1 MPRPV
6 RPARSPLH
14 LLSGARLSEP
24 AEPSRVD
31 HPDRVRGHTPDGLR
45 RRRVGTG
52 GDEVTSRLTLTRA
65 SLLTG
70 TVKDGEGRPVSGAKI
85 LLSGRPSRARSGARR
100 CRHSFAS
107 PAGGVAAATGRVVD
121 PDQVEVAVEVGEE
134 DFVRV
139 DFHQRD
145 RRLRASTRYV
155 ACAAASATHVATR
168 ARRMGTPGRPACPG
182 PHAPGGTHAAH
193 AEKNEQEGAR
203 AARRPRPTCRFRP
216 PQSVALLHDPP
227 LR

>member
-1 MPRPV
+1 IGARRREGFAPRRVPESGSDGRRLGGLHTRRGAPTVPRPV

-85 LLSGRPSRARSGARR
+85 LLSGRPSRARSGAR
-100 CRHSFAS
+100 
-107 PAGGVAAATGRVVD
+107 
-121 PDQVEVAVEVGEE
+121 
-134 DFVRV
+134 
-139 DFHQRD
+139 
-145 RRLRASTRYV
+145 
-155 ACAAASATHVATR
+155 
-168 ARRMGTPGRPACPG
+168 
-182 PHAPGGTHAAH
+182 
-193 AEKNEQEGAR
+193 
-203 AARRPRPTCRFRP
+203 
-216 PQSVALLHDPP
+216 
-227 LR
+227 